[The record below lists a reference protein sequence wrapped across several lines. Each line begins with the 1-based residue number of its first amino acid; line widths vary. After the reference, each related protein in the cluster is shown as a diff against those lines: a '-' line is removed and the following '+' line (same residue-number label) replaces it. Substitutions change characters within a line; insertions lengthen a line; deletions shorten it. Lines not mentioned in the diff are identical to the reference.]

1 MGRRKHVAGG
11 LSLVALLLTGFAA
24 ACTPT
29 SRPTPAGPRRDATV
43 QTPSAAGP
51 EFGAQFHCV
60 WSFYDNTERV
70 AVLDRLA
77 AAEIDWVRIDV
88 GWDGIES
95 PVKGARAAWYLEIV
109 DFCVNEAT
117 RRGLKV
123 MVLLWLTPEWARDAG
138 PTNRHPPRNPD
149 DYADFLR
156 WATGYFAGR
165 VQAWEIWNE
174 PDPHQQFWLGTTDE
188 YAALLKAAYPAA
200 KEGDPA
206 ATVVLGGPSSNDDVW
221 IRELYSLGV
230 KGSFDVLATHPYQ
243 GKADEPPEKP
253 DDGNRWWFSHLPA
266 VRRVMLD
273 HGDPKPIWFTE
284 FGWST
289 HANDS
294 ATPPWAL
301 GVTPEQQA
309 DYAVRAYEFTRRN
322 YPYVTAMFWYKE
334 RSNPTG
340 TDVHQEGFGLLDQ
353 RAAPRPVF
361 GAPARECAAVGCG
374 R

>member
-1 MGRRKHVAGG
+1 
-11 LSLVALLLTGFAA
+11 LSLVVLLLAGFLSG
-24 ACTPT
+24 CTPASET
-29 SRPTPAGPRRDATV
+29 PTLAGPRGETTR
-43 QTPSAAGP
+43 SSGGP

-60 WSFYDNTERV
+60 WSFYDNPDRV

-77 AAEIDWVRIDV
+77 AAGIDWVRIDV

-95 PVKGARAAWYLEIV
+95 PTKGARAAWYLDIV
-109 DFCVNEAT
+109 DFCVNEAN

-123 MVLLWLTPEWARDAG
+123 LVLLWLTPEWARNAG
-138 PTNRHPPRNPD
+138 TTDRHPPSNPD

-156 WATGYFAGR
+156 WAAGYFAGR

-174 PDPHQQFWLGTTDE
+174 PDPHQQFWLGTTPD

-200 KEGDPA
+200 KEGNPEA
-206 ATVVLGGPSSNDDVW
+206 AVVLGGPSSNDDVW

-230 KGSFDVLATHPYQ
+230 KGSFDVLSTHPYQ

-266 VRRVMLD
+266 VRQVMLD
-273 HGDPKPIWFTE
+273 YGDPKPIWFTE
-284 FGWST
+284 FGWSA

-309 DYAVRAYEFTRRN
+309 DYAVRAYEFTRRS

-334 RSNPTG
+334 RSDPTG
-340 TDVHQEGFGLLDQ
+340 TDVHQEGFGLLDE
-353 RAAPRPVF
+353 RAAPRPVY
-361 GAPARECAAVGCG
+361 GAPASRM